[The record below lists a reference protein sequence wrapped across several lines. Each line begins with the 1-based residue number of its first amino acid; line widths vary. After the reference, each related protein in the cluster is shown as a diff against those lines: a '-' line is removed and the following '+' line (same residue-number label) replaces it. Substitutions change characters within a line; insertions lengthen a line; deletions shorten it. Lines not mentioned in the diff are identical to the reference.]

1 MSNFGWIIFIVV
13 ILTFV
18 GSATL
23 AVVTLKYYWGDRGR
37 PPLSGAEK
45 RRQREEE
52 LKLRAKQIEYSQRN
66 PIAPRKPQ
74 FWDNSKV
81 FKKENNP

>member
-1 MSNFGWIIFIVV
+1 MSSFGLMIIIVL
-13 ILTFV
+13 ILTLI
-18 GSATL
+18 GSAVLVFIT
-23 AVVTLKYYWGDRGR
+23 VKYYWGVRGT

-52 LKLRAKQIEYSQRN
+52 LKLRARQIEYARQN
-66 PIAPRKPQ
+66 PIAPRKSD

-81 FKKENNP
+81 FKNKDSK